1 MARKHVEEFKG
12 QEGEPE
18 LAIRLGREE
27 LLIRNRYQAASMIN
41 DFLIGLWFLLGSIAF
56 LWQAWQEVGV
66 WLFILGSA
74 QLLVRPLIRLSHRL
88 HLKSVPPGRWEM

>member
-1 MARKHVEEFKG
+1 MARKHVEEVRSR
-12 QEGEPE
+12 EGEPE

-27 LLIRNRYQAASMIN
+27 LLIRNRYQVASMLN

-56 LWQAWQEVGV
+56 LWQAWQEAGV

-74 QLLVRPLIRLSHRL
+74 QLLVRPLIRLSHRF